1 MLLSERLFQN
11 FIVKGKVVGA
21 LIMILEKAL
30 NDLCMKSRFHSL
42 RGGLVINGGETATVS
57 TASL

>member
-11 FIVKGKVVGA
+11 FIVKVKVVGA
-21 LIMILEKAL
+21 IIMIFKKAL

-42 RGGLVINGGETATVS
+42 CGGLVINSGETATVS